1 MEQDEAR
8 LLLIIDRDPAQAR
21 AVANHASR
29 DGWRTVCVDECEA
42 AIATLGTQEG
52 MQLTAIVLDQSVP
65 GEEACD
71 LIAEMKSRRPALP
84 ILMLTASTSPQLAVE
99 AMRAG
104 ATDYL
109 VKPVGPEK
117 VMQAVAGATR
127 RGSPQNEL
135 APLAEKIK
143 SGRDFDAMV
152 GAAPAFRSALAVAA
166 KAARGHGHLLIE
178 GESGSGKETLVRAM
192 QGASPRAKAPFK
204 LLNVADLSAS
214 AVDSALFGH
223 EQGAFP
229 GAFDNQSGALQNCD
243 GGTLVIDEIDRLPL
257 ASQVRLAEVLETG
270 CVRPLGATYGFHID
284 TRVLACSNTKL
295 AGLVEA
301 GLFDKDL
308 FERISSTRIEL
319 PPLRERATDIP
330 ALARH
335 FLAQIAEQPGLRQL
349 GITDS
354 ALALLAAFDWPGN
367 ARQLQAVLFRAA
379 VFTEGDALTSE
390 DFPQLSSMVLPEPQ
404 KSATNYSEHAGVMLY
419 TADGNLR
426 PLEDIESDVI
436 RLAIGHYRGRMT
448 EVARRLGIGR
458 STLYRK
464 LSDLGIDN
472 AA

>member
-152 GAAPAFRSALAVAA
+152 GAIESRFCADPDRRFATGYSSGAFMSHRLACVRGDVLRGVATIGGGQGGRDCSGIVGA
-166 KAARGHGHLLIE
+166 LLIHDQDD
-178 GESGSGKETLVRAM
+178 GTVRIRASETMLHR
-192 QGASPRAKAPFK
+192 SPSR
-204 LLNVADLSAS
+204 
-214 AVDSALFGH
+214 
-223 EQGAFP
+223 
-229 GAFDNQSGALQNCD
+229 
-243 GGTLVIDEIDRLPL
+243 
-257 ASQVRLAEVLETG
+257 
-270 CVRPLGATYGFHID
+270 
-284 TRVLACSNTKL
+284 
-295 AGLVEA
+295 
-301 GLFDKDL
+301 
-308 FERISSTRIEL
+308 
-319 PPLRERATDIP
+319 
-330 ALARH
+330 
-335 FLAQIAEQPGLRQL
+335 
-349 GITDS
+349 
-354 ALALLAAFDWPGN
+354 
-367 ARQLQAVLFRAA
+367 
-379 VFTEGDALTSE
+379 
-390 DFPQLSSMVLPEPQ
+390 
-404 KSATNYSEHAGVMLY
+404 
-419 TADGNLR
+419 
-426 PLEDIESDVI
+426 
-436 RLAIGHYRGRMT
+436 
-448 EVARRLGIGR
+448 
-458 STLYRK
+458 
-464 LSDLGIDN
+464 
-472 AA
+472 